1 MAGFARG
8 MSFLDRKEPEQGV
21 MRSGPNPRRL
31 RGRGSNS
38 NRRNNAPRN
47 QNFES
52 NGPDVKVRGN
62 AQQVVEK
69 YLQLARDAS
78 TAGDPVAA
86 ENYFQHAEHYYRLQT
101 AMADR
106 AAQRQQQ
113 DQQQPR
119 SANDGGDGEDDREE
133 AVRATPANGG
143 ANGNGADMDFDEPS
157 EMPAA
162 PPPATGGRSR
172 AKSSPAATVE
182 AVIEA
187 SREPAGDQPG

>member
-1 MAGFARG
+1 
-8 MSFLDRKEPEQGV
+8 

-31 RGRGSNS
+31 RGRGNNS
-38 NRRNNAPRN
+38 NRRNNNAPRN

-113 DQQQPR
+113 DQPR
-119 SANDGGDGEDDREE
+119 NANDGDGEDDREE
-133 AVRATPANGG
+133 PMRATPANGG
-143 ANGNGADMDFDEPS
+143 ANGSGGDVDFDEPS
-157 EMPAA
+157 EKPAA
-162 PPPATGGRSR
+162 TPSPGGGRAR
-172 AKSSPAATVE
+172 GKSSPAATVE
-182 AVIEA
+182 AVVEA
-187 SREPAGDQPG
+187 SRAPTGDQPG